1 MLYVPP
7 EQPDPRRPL
16 ALGEPRYHSLW
27 RPRPEGAYYD
37 EAIAQAAV
45 DFFPDYC
52 RFTVGEGLAG
62 QPFALQPWQA
72 DWIIK
77 PAFGWRRADGR
88 RLYRRVLIW
97 IPRKN
102 GKTELMGGI
111 VHLLMLGD
119 AEPGAEC
126 YSIAASEAQARK
138 VFESATNMVAYSR
151 DLADHYEVFEGSLSL
166 RATRGLYM
174 PLTGKPHGKHGLRTT
189 YLIAD
194 EVHEWKSSRLY
205 TYVRDAMVSRTE
217 PMEWLIST
225 FGVDGGFGVDL
236 WNESLGLCEGTFDDP
251 SSMAVAWCAPP
262 QGPGEPEIDIT
273 DERVLREA
281 NPNFDVSVRGADL
294 VAKARVAR
302 QSTVAENDFL
312 AYHLNVWIGQA
323 ERWLPM
329 TDWNQCASEPVD
341 PSRQRWQELE
351 DELAGRPCFGGLDL
365 ASTRD
370 INALSWW
377 FPPEDADEPWKVLM
391 RFWWPRLQLAEA
403 ARKSRVPFESWAKT
417 GAIATTP
424 GNAADHAA
432 IEEQIV
438 ADCGRFQVQ
447 GLGIDQFN
455 AHSVATSL
463 SEQGVPVQL
472 VRFGMLSMSGPSKL
486 LERAVLQHR
495 IDHGGHPVLRWM
507 AANVAI
513 RRDKNDNYMPSKDDS
528 ASKIDGIAALVMA
541 IATSGADSVDT
552 PSYLTTSPL
561 IVL

>member
-1 MLYVPP
+1 MLYIPP

-16 ALGEPRYHSLW
+16 AHGEPRYHSLW
-27 RPRPEGAYYD
+27 RPRPAGAYYD
-37 EAIAQAAV
+37 EHIAEAAV
-45 DFFPDYC
+45 AFFADYC
-52 RFTVGEGLAG
+52 RFTVGDYAG

-72 DWIIK
+72 DWIIR

-88 RLYRRVLIW
+88 RLYRRIMIW
-97 IPRKN
+97 VPRKN
-102 GKTELMGGI
+102 GKSELMGGL

-138 VFESATNMVAYSR
+138 VFESASNMVAYSR

-174 PLTGKPHGKHGLRTT
+174 PLTGKAHGKHGLRTT

-194 EVHEWKSSRLY
+194 EVHEWRSSRLY
-205 TYVRDAMVSRTE
+205 TYVRDAMVSRAE

-225 FGVDGGFGVDL
+225 AGVEAGYGVDL
-236 WNESLGLCEGTFDDP
+236 WTESIGLCEGSFDDP
-251 SSMAVAWCAPP
+251 ASMSVVWCAPP
-262 QGPGEPEIDIT
+262 DAAGVDPVDIA

-281 NPNFDVSVRGADL
+281 NPNCDVSVSLGDL
-294 VAKARVAR
+294 LAKAIVAK
-302 QSTVAENDFL
+302 QSPTAENDFRC
-312 AYHLNVWIGQA
+312 YHLNQWVGQA

-329 TDWNQCASEPVD
+329 ADWNACTSDPVA
-341 PSRQRWQELE
+341 PGGQRWQELE
-351 DELAGRPCFGGLDL
+351 RELAGRPCFGGLDL

-370 INALSWW
+370 INALVWW
-377 FPPEDADEPWKVLM
+377 FPPQEPNERWKVLC
-391 RFWWPRLQLAEA
+391 RFFWPRSQLQEA
-403 ARKSRVPFESWAKT
+403 ATRSRIPFLSWEKL
-417 GAIATTP
+417 GAIRTTA
-424 GNAADHAA
+424 GSAADHKA
-432 IEEQIV
+432 IEAQVVE
-438 ADCGRFQVQ
+438 DCATFQVQ

-463 SEQGVPVQL
+463 NEQGVPVQL
-472 VRFGMLSMSGPSKL
+472 VRFAMLSMSGPSKL
-486 LERAVLQHR
+486 LERAVLEHA

-513 RRDKNDNYMPSKDDS
+513 RRDRNENYMPSKDDS
-528 ASKIDGIAALVMA
+528 AAKIDGIAGLVMA
-541 IATSGADSVDT
+541 IATSGAEDVEA
-552 PSYLTTSPL
+552 PSYLTVAPL